1 MIAEALSRAAGG
13 QVTIPARQL
22 INEILQ
28 VEPNEPR
35 ALFLWGLAAYQDE
48 AYQLAIDRWAYLYQL
63 SAPNAPWRERLE
75 DSIRQAADDGGLPAP
90 DLPEKAKANASPCLL
105 YTS

>member
-63 SAPNAPWRERLE
+63 SAPNAPWRERL
-75 DSIRQAADDGGLPAP
+75 
-90 DLPEKAKANASPCLL
+90 KTASGKPQMMAVCRHLTFQRRRSQHL
-105 YTS
+105 TR